1 MKSFWPDQET
11 LSGVN
16 GYLTRI
22 NAVVVVQTK
31 DLIRKEF

>member
-11 LSGVN
+11 LSDVN
-16 GYLTRI
+16 EYQTRI

-31 DLIRKEF
+31 DIA